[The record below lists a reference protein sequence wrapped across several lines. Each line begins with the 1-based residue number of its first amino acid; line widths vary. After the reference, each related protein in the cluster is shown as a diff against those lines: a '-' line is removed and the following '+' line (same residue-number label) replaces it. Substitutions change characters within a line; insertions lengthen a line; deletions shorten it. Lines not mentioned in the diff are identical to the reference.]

1 MKKIVPFVGL
11 LVMMLSACTKTPEEQ
26 YEIQKSGVVMVIN
39 KYYYEMKLPG
49 GNSCYFT
56 GLDDDGSIKD
66 LTFDVEDV
74 KKEPAVGFGTAFF
87 IDSKGGMLTNR
98 HVASPPIDKEQ
109 VKEKFSAILSYL
121 KQNAEN
127 YMERLGTA
135 YAQAEAEAQSIIYY
149 DEYGE
154 LATTNEFRMRQ
165 LLAAAEQME
174 KEYKESQELVE
185 AIDQINNP
193 SAMVITPVCELGVAF
208 DGSSP
213 QNEYDFL
220 KQHPCRV
227 VRTAG
232 DQEADLALLQLT
244 SGATP
249 QDTYIFDAFAA
260 EDNLAIGDPLYMI
273 GYNAG
278 VEISYTKK
286 GILSQ
291 LTKGAVTQ
299 KPDGERVLYD
309 IATVQGSSGSP
320 VLNAKGE
327 LVAVNFAKYARS
339 DNFNLGIPLK
349 VIRKF
354 LNNE

>member
-1 MKKIVPFVGL
+1 MKKFIAFAGL
-11 LVMMLSACTKTPEEQ
+11 LMLMLSACTKTPEEQ
-26 YEIQKSGVVMVIN
+26 YETQKSGVVMVIN
-39 KYYYEMKLPG
+39 KYYYKMSLPG
-49 GNSCYFT
+49 GNFCYFT
-56 GLDDDGSIKD
+56 GLDDDGSIEG

-74 KKEPAVGFGTAFF
+74 KKKPAVGFGTAFF
-87 IDSKGGMLTNR
+87 IDNKGGMLTNR

-109 VKEKFSAILSYL
+109 VKEKFSAILSHL
-121 KQNAEN
+121 KQNAES
-127 YMERLGTA
+127 YMEHLGSA

-149 DEYGE
+149 DEYGD
-154 LATTNEFRMRQ
+154 LVTTDEYRMRQ
-165 LLAAAEQME
+165 LVAAAEQME
-174 KEYKESQELVE
+174 KEYKDAQDLVDE
-185 AIDQINNP
+185 INQINDP

-213 QNEYDFL
+213 QSEDDFL

-227 VRTAG
+227 VRTSG
-232 DQEADLALLQLT
+232 DKDVDLALLQLT
-244 SGATP
+244 SGTTP
-249 QDTYIFDAFAA
+249 ENAYVFDAFAA
-260 EDNLAIGDPLYMI
+260 EDDLAIGDPLYMI

-291 LTKGAVTQ
+291 LTKGAITQ

-354 LNNE
+354 LTND